1 MKLEQ
6 TRKTIVVS
14 HPAHGEVTVKAARHK
29 LDALHEAA
37 RQWKVCWTA
46 LAADPEVS
54 FREVA
59 E

>member
-6 TRKTIVVS
+6 PRKTIVVS

-37 RQWKVCWTA
+37 RRWGVSWTA
-46 LAADPEVS
+46 LALDPELV
-54 FREVA
+54 FREA
-59 E
+59 TE